1 MEGAT
6 LVEAADEVRWWPDG
20 EWFAVVAVIHVLL
33 AAPWVAWFGWLAAAV
48 AGLSLAWHGRAL
60 AGREVWRFRF
70 VDDRVVILAPEST
83 PENPGS
89 RGCGFAA
96 VDDGPPRGG
105 SHPAADHPNARGP
118 TDAGGLRPAA
128 TRLAGWSTSKGSSL
142 TGGTMLGLAMGDVCG
157 WSRV

>member
-6 LVEAADEVRWWPDG
+6 LVEAADEIRWWPDG

-33 AAPWVAWFGWLAAAV
+33 AAPWVAWFGWLAAVV

-83 PENPGS
+83 PEMPVPVAVASPLWMTDRLVVVRTRRRIIPLRAG
-89 RGCGFAA
+89 RLTPEAFARLRRA
-96 VDDGPPRGG
+96 LLAGARPRG
-105 SHPAADHPNARGP
+105 R
-118 TDAGGLRPAA
+118 R
-128 TRLAGWSTSKGSSL
+128 
-142 TGGTMLGLAMGDVCG
+142 
-157 WSRV
+157 